1 MFAGIDWAS
10 EEHAVCVL
18 DDGGRKVASF
28 TVAHSA
34 PGFEELVNRLRKL
47 QDPAGLPVAIERP
60 DGRLVDRLA
69 EAGNP
74 VVPVSSN
81 AIKAWREA
89 EVLSGAKSD
98 PGDAE
103 VIAEYLRLRFHH
115 LSPLTPFSQ
124 QTKALQAV
132 VRARDDLVDQRVAA
146 RNQLEAILDAFW
158 PGAKDVFADL
168 TSQIALAF
176 LEHYP
181 TPAAAARLGEAR
193 MAAFCKRQGYTGRRS
208 PAELL
213 ARLHKAPPGIAGG
226 AEANAR
232 GETVVVFVRLI
243 RGLNRAIKDLDR
255 SIAARLGEHPD
266 AKIFTSL
273 PRSGRINAAQM
284 LAEWGDCR
292 QAYDGPESVAAL
304 AGMSPVTKK
313 SGKYKAVQFRWACN
327 KRFRDAMTCFADNSR
342 QGSAWAADV
351 YRRARARGADH
362 PHAIRILA
370 RAWIRVIW
378 RCWGDG
384 VPYDPFNHGAARRLE
399 GKEDEVEELVA

>member
-1 MFAGIDWAS
+1 MFVGIDWAS

-18 DDGGRKVASF
+18 DDAGRKVASH

-34 PGFEELVNRLRKL
+34 AGFEDLVKRLRQL
-47 QDPAGLPVAIERP
+47 QDPPGLPVAIERP
-60 DGRLVDRLA
+60 DGRLVDRLL
-69 EAGNP
+69 EAGHP

-115 LSPLTPFSQ
+115 LSPLTPFSE
-124 QTKALQAV
+124 QTKALRAV

-158 PGAKDVFADL
+158 PGAKAVFADL

-176 LEHYP
+176 LERYP
-181 TPAAAARLGEAR
+181 TPSAAVGLGEAR
-193 MAAFCKRQGYTGRRS
+193 MAAFCKRKGYTGRRS

-213 ARLHKAPPGIAGG
+213 ARLRKAPPGIASG
-226 AEANAR
+226 AEAKAR
-232 GETVVVFVRLI
+232 GDTVLVFVRVI
-243 RGLNRAIKDLDR
+243 RGLNGAIKDLER
-255 SIAARLGEHPD
+255 SIATRLGEHPD

-292 QAYDGPESVAAL
+292 QAYDG
-304 AGMSPVTKK
+304 
-313 SGKYKAVQFRWACN
+313 
-327 KRFRDAMTCFADNSR
+327 
-342 QGSAWAADV
+342 
-351 YRRARARGADH
+351 
-362 PHAIRILA
+362 
-370 RAWIRVIW
+370 
-378 RCWGDG
+378 
-384 VPYDPFNHGAARRLE
+384 
-399 GKEDEVEELVA
+399 